1 MNAKNVDN
9 DAALMIS
16 NPDAM
21 PEVGV
26 DNERGNIMWEIPI
39 EVIATEDSDANA
51 QQIARQAR
59 SFLHAQER
67 RARDAIE
74 QLRAEVR
81 AATEIAISESKALP
95 PGLHALTLRPLV
107 HQALE
112 LLEEPAHAEPP
123 H

>member
-1 MNAKNVDN
+1 M
-9 DAALMIS
+9 S
-16 NPDAM
+16 
-21 PEVGV
+21 
-26 DNERGNIMWEIPI
+26 WEIPI
-39 EVIATEDSDANA
+39 EVIATEDPDANA

-81 AATEIAISESKALP
+81 TATEIAISESKALP

>member
-67 RARDAIE
+67 RARCTGGTCVPEA
-74 QLRAEVR
+74 QKN
-81 AATEIAISESKALP
+81 AAAA
-95 PGLHALTLRPLV
+95 V
-107 HQALE
+107 HVS
-112 LLEEPAHAEPP
+112 
-123 H
+123 